1 MANPAGIISTQ
12 DLEVVFTKVSTAL
25 TQLQFDYSTVAEKI
39 AWFNTD
45 AKGKFVK
52 FPFSPVSNAPKDWA
66 EGKDRDFN
74 EAQAFQIE
82 VENKR
87 IAPADELEYMSTLSY
102 DTYGMLSGKLAAIVA
117 RAKKLYDIRLAAKIA
132 AGQTDLGYD
141 GVSFFNTAHP
151 VNPVNAAL
159 GTYSNL
165 LVNTALD
172 EAGVIAG
179 LDKLN
184 LVKGWDGELLCI
196 DGVDTVIVPNQALKV
211 KAMKLANQEII
222 ATVFGANTAAAGVGN
237 ELRGAFNVIMFPEL
251 NAYDPKAWYIVRSG
265 SQIQRPFIVSVAQA
279 PVFHYSG
286 LDPNDWVRVVKGAV
300 SYGWDAQMGTGF
312 GLPQLA
318 VKLIEP

>member
-12 DLEVVFTKVSTAL
+12 DLEVAFTKVSTAL
-25 TQLQFDYSTVAEKI
+25 TQLQFDYTTTAEKI
-39 AWFNTD
+39 AWFNAD

-52 FPFSPVSNAPKDWA
+52 FPFSPVSNAPKDWI

-74 EAQAFQIE
+74 EAQAFQVE

-102 DTYGMLSGKLAAIVA
+102 DTYGILSGKLAAIVA

-132 AGQTDLGYD
+132 ENGLAYD
-141 GVSFFNTAHP
+141 GKAMFATDHP

-165 LVNTALD
+165 LANTTLD
-172 EAGVIAG
+172 EAGVVAG

-184 LVKGWDGELLCI
+184 LVKGWDGELLCAS
-196 DGVDTVIVPNQALKV
+196 GADTIIVPNQALKV
-211 KAMKLANQEII
+211 KAMKLANEEII
-222 ATVFGANTAAAGVGN
+222 ASVFGNNTAAAGVGN
-237 ELRGAFNVIMFPEL
+237 ALRGAFDVIMFPEL
-251 NAYDPKAWYIVRSG
+251 NQYDPKAWYIVRSG
-265 SQIQRPFIVSVAQA
+265 SQIQRPFVVSIAQA

-286 LDPNDWVRVVKGAV
+286 LDPNDYIRVMKGAV
-300 SYGWDAQMGTGF
+300 SYGWDAQMGVGY